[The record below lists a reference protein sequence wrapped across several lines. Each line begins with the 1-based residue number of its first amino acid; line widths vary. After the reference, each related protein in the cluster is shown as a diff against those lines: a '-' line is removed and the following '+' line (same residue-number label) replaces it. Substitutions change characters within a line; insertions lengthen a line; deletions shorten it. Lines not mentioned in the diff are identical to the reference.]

1 MKALVGLMVIG
12 SVLLSGC
19 QLGLSE
25 EEVESI
31 VAQEIAKSEEL
42 LTLKLRD
49 ERNRKLTDL
58 TDKIEKARDETE
70 VMKTELTESY
80 ELTMKAM
87 SVHVGES
94 VRAICSVNHTATV
107 LYSTLYWLL
116 DFIVGGEATMDHVVS
131 VFGGIALD
139 DQYAEIAVVCD
150 VDDEGSW
157 YLLPLPYNAVAPAR

>member
-1 MKALVGLMVIG
+1 MKALIGLMVIG

-31 VAQEIAKSEEL
+31 VAQEVAKSEEL

-49 ERNRKLTDL
+49 ERNRKLADL
-58 TDKIEKARDETE
+58 TGKIDKARAETE

-87 SVHVGES
+87 GVHVGES

-107 LYSTLYWLL
+107 LYSTIYWLL

-139 DQYAEIAVVCD
+139 EQYGEYAVVCD
-150 VDDEGSW
+150 VDAYGRW
-157 YLLPLPYNAVAPAR
+157 ILLELPDSAAAPAR